1 MDVQLTI
8 LTCYF
13 TIIIFPVQQLFVMG
27 KLVLSLKLNSL
38 RVSCYNFSTWSKKRT
53 KTFPNILTFS
63 CSLWHS
69 LGISEFFKCIG
80 TQSPQDIESQ
90 AKIFDRLDDKK
101 YFWHDMSVLVF
112 CLSSSH
118 DKLHKQQNGSQC
130 WQLSYNDGKSR
141 WFLLL
146 PF

>member
-1 MDVQLTI
+1 MCNWQSLPAT
-8 LTCYF
+8 LRLNLPSSTTFCNGKTCS
-13 TIIIFPVQQLFVMG
+13 V
-27 KLVLSLKLNSL
+27 LKLNSL
-38 RVSCYNFSTWSKKRT
+38 RVSCNNFSTWSKKLT

-69 LGISEFFKCIG
+69 LGISEFFKDIG
-80 TQSPQDIESQ
+80 THSPQYIESQ
-90 AKIFDRLDDKK
+90 AKTFDRLDDKK
-101 YFWHDMSVLVF
+101 YFWHDMSVVVF

-130 WQLSYNDGKSR
+130 WQLSYNDGNSR

-146 PF
+146 LF